1 MDRTRTRAA
10 VWLTGPSK
18 TWRVGWQ
25 RTTRCTRTPA
35 SYSGYWTCPWPTPPS
50 SAPTSL
56 WEPMYTLLLT
66 RWAYPNDIHSEMV
79 YLWITCILLQ
89 TNMTQGQRRRLSNG
103 LVTGHAYSVTGY
115 AQVNGP
121 LNMLKNIND
130 NSILLLTVVKV
141 VWNNKFSQLRLKLH
155 FWIMYL
161 LLHALV
167 RNDIYSRSGC
177 VCVRRIFFFL
187 HCLG

>member
-1 MDRTRTRAA
+1 
-10 VWLTGPSK
+10 
-18 TWRVGWQ
+18 
-25 RTTRCTRTPA
+25 
-35 SYSGYWTCPWPTPPS
+35 
-50 SAPTSL
+50 
-56 WEPMYTLLLT
+56 
-66 RWAYPNDIHSEMV
+66 
-79 YLWITCILLQ
+79 
-89 TNMTQGQRRRLSNG
+89 MTQGQRRRLSNG

-115 AQVNGP
+115 AQVNGL

-167 RNDIYSRSGC
+167 RNDIY
-177 VCVRRIFFFL
+177 
-187 HCLG
+187 